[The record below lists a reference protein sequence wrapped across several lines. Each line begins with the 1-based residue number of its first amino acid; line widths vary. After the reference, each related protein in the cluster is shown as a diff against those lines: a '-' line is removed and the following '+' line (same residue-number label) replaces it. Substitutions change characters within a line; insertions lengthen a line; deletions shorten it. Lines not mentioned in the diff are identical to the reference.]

1 MKYIR
6 YYIAIAFLV
15 IFTRCQDFEE
25 IEKNPNQTITAPPSL
40 ILTGI
45 QNDMLEAPW
54 SLEHRWNQYWCCNY
68 NYYGNN
74 EYSWTNATLKFQTLK
89 NVLKMEEEALSTGAK
104 PLNPYAALGKFFRAY
119 FFVRMTQ
126 QVGDLPLED
135 ALQGLENSTPVYA
148 SQKDIYLQVLA
159 WLESANSDL
168 TALIAAGTPA
178 PTSPLGDILSGD
190 IYLGNS
196 LQAWQKIVNSFA
208 LRVLISLSK
217 KESDADLNIK
227 NRFNAIVS
235 NPAKYPLLTSA
246 ADNLQIYYNG
256 STSLY
261 PTNPGSR
268 GLDKGR
274 YNMAEMYVKTLTDLE
289 DPRVF
294 VTCNPAEAKLKAGI
308 AFDSFDAY
316 VGASSAESLDDMA
329 SEAGKG
335 EYSYANQLRYYGTY
349 SGPEPA
355 LMVGYAEQNF
365 NIAEAVNRGWI
376 TGDAETF
383 YKNGITASMEVYGI
397 KDGSSL
403 KVTTADDAVLG
414 EVTPSV
420 TNYLNHVMV
429 KYAGNNATGLTQI
442 LTQKYLAFFQNSGL
456 EAYYN
461 QRRTGVPAFREGTGT
476 GNNGVIPKR
485 WLYPSAEETTNAD
498 NLNKAIQSQFGAMGD
513 NKNAEIYSIKD

>member
-1 MKYIR
+1 
-6 YYIAIAFLV
+6 
-15 IFTRCQDFEE
+15 
-25 IEKNPNQTITAPPSL
+25 
-40 ILTGI
+40 
-45 QNDMLEAPW
+45 
-54 SLEHRWNQYWCCNY
+54 
-68 NYYGNN
+68 
-74 EYSWTNATLKFQTLK
+74 
-89 NVLKMEEEALSTGAK
+89 
-104 PLNPYAALGKFFRAY
+104 
-119 FFVRMTQ
+119 
-126 QVGDLPLED
+126 
-135 ALQGLENSTPVYA
+135 
-148 SQKDIYLQVLA
+148 
-159 WLESANSDL
+159 
-168 TALIAAGTPA
+168 
-178 PTSPLGDILSGD
+178 
-190 IYLGNS
+190 
-196 LQAWQKIVNSFA
+196 
-208 LRVLISLSK
+208 
-217 KESDADLNIK
+217 
-227 NRFNAIVS
+227 
-235 NPAKYPLLTSA
+235 
-246 ADNLQIYYNG
+246 
-256 STSLY
+256 
-261 PTNPGSR
+261 
-268 GLDKGR
+268 
-274 YNMAEMYVKTLTDLE
+274 
-289 DPRVF
+289 
-294 VTCNPAEAKLKAGI
+294 
-308 AFDSFDAY
+308 
-316 VGASSAESLDDMA
+316 MA

>member
-1 MKYIR
+1 MKNIR
-6 YYIAIAFLV
+6 YLLALAFLV
-15 IFTRCQDFEE
+15 IFTRCQDFDE

-45 QNDMLEAPW
+45 QNDMLEDPW

-89 NVLKMEEEALSTGAK
+89 NVLKMEEEALNTGAK
-104 PLNPYAALGKFFRAY
+104 ALNPYSALGKFFRAY
-119 FFVRMTQ
+119 FYVRMTQ
-126 QVGDLPLED
+126 QVGDLPLEE
-135 ALQGLENSTPVYA
+135 ALQGLENTTPAYA
-148 SQKDIYLQVLA
+148 TQKDIYLQVLA
-159 WLESANSDL
+159 WLEGANNDL
-168 TALIAAGTPA
+168 ASLIAAGTPA
-178 PTSPLGDILSGD
+178 PTSPLGDIFSGD

-196 LQAWQKIVNSFA
+196 LQAWQKIVNAFT

-235 NPAKYPLLTSA
+235 NPAKYPLLAST

-274 YNMAEMYVKTLTDLE
+274 YNMAEMYVKTLTDLK

-316 VGASSAESLDDMA
+316 VGASSAESLDDM
-329 SEAGKG
+329 SSKAGKG

-349 SGPEPA
+349 AGPEPA
-355 LMVGYAEQNF
+355 LMLGYAEQNF
-365 NIAEAVNRGWI
+365 AIAEAINRGWI
-376 TGDAETF
+376 TGDAAT
-383 YKNGITASMEVYGI
+383 YYNNGIIASMEVYGI

-403 KVTTADDAVLG
+403 KVTTADDVVLG
-414 EVTPSV
+414 EVIPSV
-420 TNYLNHVMV
+420 TDYLDNAAV

-461 QRRTGVPAFREGTGT
+461 QRRTGIPAFAEGTGT

-485 WLYPSAEETTNAD
+485 WLYPSSEETTNSE
-498 NLNKAIQSQFGAMGD
+498 NLDKAIQSQFGAMGD
-513 NKNAEIYSIKD
+513 SKNAEMYIIKD

>member
-1 MKYIR
+1 MKNIR
-6 YYIAIAFLV
+6 YLLALAFLV

-25 IEKNPNQTITAPPSL
+25 IEKNPNQTTTAPPSL

-45 QNDMLEAPW
+45 QNDMLESPW

-89 NVLKMEEEALSTGAK
+89 NVLKMEEEALNTGAK
-104 PLNPYAALGKFFRAY
+104 ALNPYSALGKFFRAY
-119 FFVRMTQ
+119 FYVRMTQ
-126 QVGDLPLED
+126 QVGDLPLEE
-135 ALQGLENSTPVYA
+135 ALSGLENTTPAYA
-148 SQKDIYLQVLA
+148 TQKDIYLQVFA
-159 WLESANSDL
+159 WLEGANNDL
-168 TALIAAGTPA
+168 ASLIAAGTPA
-178 PTSPLGDILSGD
+178 PTSPLGDIFSGD

-196 LQAWQKIVNSFA
+196 LQAWQKIVNAFT

-235 NPAKYPLLTSA
+235 NPTKYPLLASA

-294 VTCNPAEAKLKAGI
+294 VTCNPSEAKLKAGI

-329 SEAGKG
+329 SKAGKG
-335 EYSYANQLRYYGTY
+335 EYSYANQSRYYGTY

-355 LMVGYAEQNF
+355 LMLGYAEQCF
-365 NIAEAVNRGWI
+365 TIAEAINRGWT
-376 TGDAETF
+376 TGDAATF
-383 YKNGITASMEVYGI
+383 YNSGITASMEVYGI

-420 TNYLNHVMV
+420 TNYLNSTAV

-461 QRRTGVPAFREGTGT
+461 QRRTGIPEFAEGTGT

-485 WLYPSAEETTNAD
+485 WLYPSAEETTNSV
-498 NLNKAIQSQFGAMGD
+498 NLNKAIQNQFGAMGD
-513 NKNAEIYSIKD
+513 SKNAEMYIIKD

>member
-1 MKYIR
+1 MKNIR
-6 YYIAIAFLV
+6 YLLALAFLV
-15 IFTRCQDFEE
+15 IFTRCQDFDE

-45 QNDMLEAPW
+45 QNDMLEDPW

-89 NVLKMEEEALSTGAK
+89 NVLKMEEEALNTGAK
-104 PLNPYAALGKFFRAY
+104 ALNPYSALGKFFRAY
-119 FFVRMTQ
+119 FYVRMTQ
-126 QVGDLPLED
+126 QVGDLPLEE
-135 ALQGLENSTPVYA
+135 ALQGLENTTPAYA
-148 SQKDIYLQVLA
+148 TQKDIYLKALE
-159 WLESANSDL
+159 WLEGANNDL
-168 TALIAAGTPA
+168 ASLIAAGTPA
-178 PTSPLGDILSGD
+178 PTSPLGDIFAGD

-196 LQAWQKIVNSFA
+196 LQAWQKIVNAFT

-235 NPAKYPLLTSA
+235 NPAKYPLLASA

-316 VGASSAESLDDMA
+316 VGASSAESLDDM
-329 SEAGKG
+329 SSKAGKG

-349 SGPEPA
+349 AGPEPA
-355 LMVGYAEQNF
+355 LMLGYAEQNF
-365 NIAEAVNRGWI
+365 AIAEAINRGWI
-376 TGDAETF
+376 TGDAAT
-383 YKNGITASMEVYGI
+383 YYNNGIIASMEVYGI

-403 KVTTADDAVLG
+403 KVTTADDVVLG
-414 EVTPSV
+414 EVIPSV
-420 TNYLNHVMV
+420 TDYLDNAAV

-461 QRRTGVPAFREGTGT
+461 QRRTGIPAFAEGTGT

-485 WLYPSAEETTNAD
+485 WLYPSSEETTNSE
-498 NLNKAIQSQFGAMGD
+498 NLDKAIQSQFGAMGHS
-513 NKNAEIYSIKD
+513 KNAEIYIIKD

>member
-1 MKYIR
+1 MKNIR
-6 YYIAIAFLV
+6 YILALALVV

-25 IEKNPNQTITAPPSL
+25 IEKNPNQTTTAPPSL

-45 QNDMLEAPW
+45 QNDMLENPW

-89 NVLKMEEEALSTGAK
+89 NVLKMEEEALNTGAK
-104 PLNPYAALGKFFRAY
+104 SLNPYSALGKFFRAY
-119 FFVRMTQ
+119 FYVRMTQ
-126 QVGDLPLED
+126 QVGDLPLEE
-135 ALQGLENSTPVYA
+135 ALQGLEDTTPAYA
-148 SQKDIYLQVLA
+148 TQKDIYLQVLE
-159 WLESANSDL
+159 WLEGANNDL
-168 TALIAAGTPA
+168 ASLIAAGTPA
-178 PTSPLGDILSGD
+178 PTSPLGDIFSGD

-196 LQAWQKIVNSFA
+196 LESWQKVVNSFT

-217 KESDADLNIK
+217 REDDANLDIK

-235 NPAKYPLLTSA
+235 NPAKYPLFEST
-246 ADNLQIYYNG
+246 ADNLQIFYNG

-274 YNMAEMYVKTLTDLE
+274 YNMAEMYVKTLTDLK

-294 VTCNPAEAKLKAGI
+294 VTCNPAEAKLKAGV
-308 AFDSFDAY
+308 AFDSFNAY
-316 VGASSAESLDDMA
+316 VGASSAESLDDM
-329 SEAGKG
+329 SSKAGKG

-349 SGPEPA
+349 GGPEPA
-355 LMVGYAEQNF
+355 LMLGYAEQCF
-365 NIAEAVNRGWI
+365 NIAEAINRGWT
-376 TGDAETF
+376 TGDAATF
-383 YKNGITASMEVYGI
+383 YNNGITASMEVYGI

-403 KVTTADDAVLG
+403 KVTTADDVVLG

-420 TNYLNHVMV
+420 SNYLSSADV

-461 QRRTGVPAFREGTGT
+461 QRRTGIPAFAAGTGT

-485 WLYPSAEETTNAD
+485 WLYPSAEETVNVD
-498 NLNKAIQSQFGAMGD
+498 NLNKAIESQFGALGD
-513 NKNAEIYSIKD
+513 SKNAEIYIIKD